1 MKDVSIDKVKDLPVM
16 PEVASKVMNL
26 KEGGIEVSFKDL
38 ESIIKVDLGLTS
50 KILRIANSAL
60 YARQREITSLQM
72 AITLLGFKNIRNLVL
87 LVTASGMFPRMK
99 KSLFHPRCWQQGIMS
114 AFLSRA
120 LSVRCDKGSGAEEA
134 FIAALLHDIGQPVLY
149 DIDPEHYEQALA
161 AEKLGALPLETI
173 EEQMFGTNHRKIGG
187 ALLRKWNFPELYA
200 DVAEEHESLNI
211 TSRYKA
217 NVILV
222 TVACLMAE
230 KTLDKGLLPQ
240 KADLLGKLLPHTC
253 LAGMDVDVLTQGYAG
268 ELSRDPL
275 YQEYQNLF
283 GAG

>member
-1 MKDVSIDKVKDLPVM
+1 M

-26 KEGGIEVSFKDL
+26 KEGGLEVSFKDL
-38 ESIIKVDLGLTS
+38 ENIIKVDIGLTS

-87 LVTASGMFPRMK
+87 LVTATGMFPRMK
-99 KSLFHPRCWQQGIMS
+99 QSLFHPRFWQHSIMS

-120 LSVRCDKGSGAEEA
+120 ISVRCEKGTGAEEA
-134 FIAALLHDIGQPVLY
+134 FIAGLLHDIGQPVLY
-149 DIDPEHYEQALA
+149 NADPVRYEQALA
-161 AEKLGALPLETI
+161 AEKLGAMPLETI
-173 EEQMFGTNHRKIGG
+173 EDQMFGTNHRKIGG
-187 ALLRKWNFPELYA
+187 ELLRKWNFPEMYA

-211 TSRYKA
+211 TSTHKA
-217 NVILV
+217 SVILV

-230 KTLDKGLLPQ
+230 KSIDKGLLPY
-240 KADLLGKLLPHTC
+240 KTDILEKLLPHTC
-253 LAGMDVDVLTQGYAG
+253 LAGMDVDVLAQGYLG

-275 YQEYQNLF
+275 YQEYKELF

>member
-1 MKDVSIDKVKDLPVM
+1 MNDAFIDKIRDLPVM
-16 PEVASKVMNL
+16 PEVAAKVMNL
-26 KEGGIEVSFKDL
+26 KEGGREVSFKDL
-38 ESIIKVDLGLTS
+38 ESMIKVDLGLTA

-87 LVTASGMFPRMK
+87 LVTASGLFPRMK
-99 KSLFHPRCWQQGIMS
+99 KSLFHPSFWQHGILS

-149 DIDPEHYEQALA
+149 ENDPDTYEKALEA
-161 AEKLGALPLETI
+161 SRLGAMPLVTI
-173 EEQMFGTNHRKIGG
+173 EDQMFGTNHRAVGG
-187 ALLRKWNFPELYA
+187 ALLRKWNFPDFYA

-211 TSRYKA
+211 TSRHKSGI
-217 NVILV
+217 ILV
-222 TVACLMAE
+222 SVAALLAE
-230 KTLDKGLLPQ
+230 QSIDKH
-240 KADLLGKLLPHTC
+240 LLPHKSEILSQLLPYTC
-253 LAGMDVDVLTQGYAG
+253 VAGMEVDALAQAYSA
-268 ELSRDPL
+268 EISRDPL
-275 YQEYQNLF
+275 YQEHRSLF

>member
-1 MKDVSIDKVKDLPVM
+1 VKDISIDKIKDLPVM
-16 PEVASKVMNL
+16 PEVAAKVMNL
-26 KEGGIEVSFKDL
+26 KQGGLEVSFKDL
-38 ESIIKVDLGLTS
+38 ESIIKVDIGLTS

-72 AITLLGFKNIRNLVL
+72 AITLLGFRNIRNLVL

-99 KSLFHPRCWQQGIMS
+99 KSLFHPRFWQHSILS

-120 LSVRCDKGSGAEEA
+120 ISVRCEKGSVAEEA
-134 FIAALLHDIGQPVLY
+134 FTAGLLHDIGQPILY
-149 DIDPEHYEQALA
+149 DSDPAQYEQALE
-161 AEKLGALPLETI
+161 AEKLGAMPLETI
-173 EEQMFGTNHRKIGG
+173 EEQMFGTNHRKLGG

-211 TSRYKA
+211 TSTHKA
-217 NVILV
+217 SVILV

-230 KTLDKGLLPQ
+230 SSLDKSLLPH
-240 KADLLGKLLPHTC
+240 KADVLEKLLPHTC
-253 LAGMDVDVLTQGYAG
+253 LAGTDVDQFAQGYLG

-275 YQEYQNLF
+275 YQEYKNLF